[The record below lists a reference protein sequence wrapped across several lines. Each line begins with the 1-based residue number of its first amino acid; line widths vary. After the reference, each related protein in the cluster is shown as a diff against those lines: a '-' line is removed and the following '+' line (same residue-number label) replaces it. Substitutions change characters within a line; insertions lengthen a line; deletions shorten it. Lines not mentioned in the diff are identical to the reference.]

1 MRDLVGNTLHS
12 RAFMSK
18 PPLMR
23 DLARHLRREQTE
35 TELRLWMQLRA
46 GRLGVKFRRQY
57 PIGPYVADF
66 CCVERQ
72 LIVELDGGQHAE
84 PAQQGAD
91 QRRSAVL
98 AASGYRVLRFW
109 DSEVLTNIEGVL
121 EEILRQ
127 L

>member
-1 MRDLVGNTLHS
+1 
-12 RAFMSK
+12 
-18 PPLMR
+18 
-23 DLARHLRREQTE
+23 
-35 TELRLWMQLRA
+35 MQLRA